1 VASSPAPNKSAP
13 PKTNPGYI
21 APQGVYTA
29 RAFCA
34 AIGWCRRAYRQAK
47 RRGLR
52 VVKAGNKEYVRGAD
66 ADAFFARL
74 AEQQDRDEGESRKS

>member
-1 VASSPAPNKSAP
+1 
-13 PKTNPGYI
+13 
-21 APQGVYTA
+21 
-29 RAFCA
+29 
-34 AIGWCRRAYRQAK
+34 
-47 RRGLR
+47 